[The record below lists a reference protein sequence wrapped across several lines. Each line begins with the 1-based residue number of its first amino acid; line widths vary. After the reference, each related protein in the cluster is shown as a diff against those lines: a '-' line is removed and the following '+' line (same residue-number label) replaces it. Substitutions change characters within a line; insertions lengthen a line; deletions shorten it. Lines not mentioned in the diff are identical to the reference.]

1 MQQIS
6 NKTIFLLTTKYAHQ
20 HCCKHLF
27 KSIELPS
34 TLKNKYVHQLMIAAS
49 QMMLPLLSYPYITR
63 VLGPANIGLVNY
75 VDFLAQ
81 LFMIFAAFGIPFYA
95 VREVAT
101 TNHDVFKRS
110 VLVKELTI
118 LHVIFSTVAAVFFV
132 ILTYRHWGT
141 NCMLYGLAIANIL
154 ISAFTFDWYIQG
166 TEAFGF
172 AAYRYIIVRALLL
185 LAFFVCIKYS
195 SQYILYYAI
204 YTAGLCAMAI
214 LNAIKVFTENNF
226 IAIPTHFKR
235 HLKPLTHF
243 FLTASAISIY
253 IYFDTILLQYFT
265 QNTLYVGY
273 YTTAVKLVK
282 IFLTVLLAIGTV
294 LLPRLSFLVS
304 KGNAIEVKKYLDTY
318 FNFII
323 TIGLPISAGLA
334 FLAPEIIVLV
344 AGNSFIAAAPLV
356 QILALLPLI
365 ISLSNLFCFQT
376 LVPFNKEHQFLVIV
390 IIGCIASVSLNVIL
404 IPMVGV
410 QGAAFA
416 NVITECII
424 TLLAGLQ
431 AYKLIKFAFSFS
443 IIWQAIVSVLF
454 FLPII
459 AAARY
464 CFSSTLVV
472 ALFSVM
478 GCIAGYLILQ
488 TMLFKNKILIQILQ
502 YTKQFFTF

>member
-1 MQQIS
+1 
-6 NKTIFLLTTKYAHQ
+6 
-20 HCCKHLF
+20 
-27 KSIELPS
+27 LPN
-34 TLKNKYVHQLMIAAS
+34 TLKNKYIHQIIIAAS

-63 VLGPANIGLVNY
+63 VLGPFNIGLVNY

-81 LFMIFAAFGIPFYA
+81 LFIIFAAFGIPFYA

-101 TNHDVFKRS
+101 TNNDVFKRS
-110 VLVKELTI
+110 ILVKELTI
-118 LHVIFSTVAAVFFV
+118 LHTCFSIIAATFFV
-132 ILTYRHWGT
+132 ILTYKQWG
-141 NCMLYGLAIANIL
+141 NNFILYGLAIANIL

-166 TEAFGF
+166 TEAFAF
-172 AAYRYIIVRALLL
+172 AAYRYLIIRAVLL

-195 SQYILYYAI
+195 HQYALYYAL
-204 YTAGLCAMAI
+204 YTIGLLAMAI
-214 LNAIKVFTENNF
+214 VNAIKVFTENNF
-226 IAIPTHFKR
+226 YSIPIHFKR

-265 QNTLYVGY
+265 HNTLLVGY

-294 LLPRLSFLVS
+294 LLPRLSYLVS
-304 KGNAIEVKKYLDTY
+304 KGNGTEVKNYLDAY

-334 FLAPEIIVLV
+334 FLAPEIIEIV
-344 AGNSFIAAAPLV
+344 AGKNFIPAAPLV
-356 QILALLPLI
+356 QILAMLPFI

-390 IIGCIASVSLNVIL
+390 IIGCIASVSLNVL
-404 IPMVGV
+404 FIPIMGV
-410 QGAAFA
+410 QGAAWA

-424 TLLAGLQ
+424 TLLAAIQ
-431 AYKLIKFAFSFS
+431 AYKLIKFTFS
-443 IIWQAIVSVLF
+443 IHIIVQTIVSVLL

-459 AAARY
+459 IAIRY
-464 CFSSTLVV
+464 NFSSTIFV
-472 ALFSVM
+472 AIFSVIS
-478 GCIAGYLILQ
+478 CIVGYLVLQ
-488 TMLFKNKILIQILQ
+488 IMLFKNKILIQIVQHIKHL
-502 YTKQFFTF
+502 FTF